1 MNTRLVNSAAGVI
14 LAALQQ
20 NRTAAGIAL
29 ALDSAQLLIS
39 PEVAAELE
47 QLRRNVESNRVDG
60 QRLIRAEQRRAE
72 LEAVHATHRRD
83 DQAEI
88 ERLTNELAQRTQ
100 DLVDTDAERERLR
113 ARVVELEQLLADAPI
128 AVTLTEKAS
137 AAADKLTRLLAPTQA
152 LRVEEDC
159 DHPNGYGPN
168 GCAGCGAF
176 TPADAEDDVSSQV
189 ARLRSLLAGQRAA
202 VEAEHYTSVHHAY
215 PLGRV
220 LPETGGA

>member
-1 MNTRLVNSAAGVI
+1 MIARSVNAAADVI
-14 LAALQQ
+14 HRAQVNGAQ
-20 NRTAAGIAL
+20 TAAGLAMAL
-29 ALDSAQLLIS
+29 ESAQLLIS

-47 QLRRNVESNRVDG
+47 QLRRDVESNRVDG

-72 LEAVHATHRRD
+72 LEAVLGSHRRD

-137 AAADKLTRLLAPTQA
+137 VAADKLTRLLAPTQA
-152 LRVEEDC
+152 LRVED
-159 DHPNGYGPN
+159 
-168 GCAGCGAF
+168 
-176 TPADAEDDVSSQV
+176 
-189 ARLRSLLAGQRAA
+189 
-202 VEAEHYTSVHHAY
+202 
-215 PLGRV
+215 PLGLHHEYRLGRD
-220 LPETGGA
+220 LPETGGAR